1 MVWQLVVEVDRLNKQ
16 LSVSG
21 GPITDSTLPHYLVH
35 PQAVGTPGQNL
46 GEGFS
51 GVDFNSSTPAGVH
64 QLNVPGELWLDVAHG
79 RGHLP
84 PKDYCRCKGGV
95 YAGQLV
101 FGHAVV

>member
-46 GEGFS
+46 GEGFFLGLKS
-51 GVDFNSSTPAGVH
+51 NTPAGVH
-64 QLNVPGELWLDVAHG
+64 QLDVPGELRLDVAHG

-84 PKDYCRCKGGV
+84 PKDYCRCKGRV